1 LIRIIIYG
9 DLGTRS
15 RLLEKE
21 VKGAALKLA
30 KKYGLSIEVTIVS
43 IPEINEKFKPSIKVN
58 SGKAEEVET
67 LDEDSLEGFLLAEMS
82 GGFNPIISLDSI
94 RDLAKAEA

>member
-15 RLLEKE
+15 RLLEE
-21 VKGAALKLA
+21 GVKGAALKLA
-30 KKYGLSIEVTIVS
+30 RRYGLSIEVTVVL
-43 IPEINEKFKPSIKVN
+43 IPEIDENFKPSIKVN
-58 SGKAEEVET
+58 SGKAEEVEM
-67 LDEDSLEGFLLAEMS
+67 LDEDSLEEFLLAEMS